1 MCYNSSLIQTL
12 EEQNSSMPNEIDYSK
27 KWFVMAA
34 VAMGIFLATIDGSI
48 VNIALPTLVK
58 TFNQPL
64 SVVEWV
70 VLAYLLTVTTL
81 MISMGRLADMI
92 GKKPLYVAGFSI
104 FILGSMLCGM
114 SSSVGMLIG
123 FRVFQAIGASM
134 MMGLGMAI
142 VTEAFPQDE
151 RGKALGI
158 TGVMVSLGVIAG
170 PSIGGI
176 ILESLSWHWLFF
188 VNIPVGLIGIP
199 MVLRF
204 VPFIRPAGK
213 QQFDYWGAILLFVS
227 LAGLLLALS
236 LGQEMGY
243 GSPLILALFGIFLI
257 GLAAFLWVERS
268 VAQPMVELRLF
279 NNAWF
284 SISLLTGLMTFVAS
298 AGTVLLLP
306 FFLQDMLCLSP
317 RTAWLLMAVKPVA
330 IGIFAPI
337 SGALSDRICSR
348 KLTALGLFVLIAGYW
363 SVSGVTQDTS
373 LFEFALRAL
382 PIGIGMGI
390 FQSPNNSAV
399 MGAAPK
405 ERLGIVSGM
414 LSISRTLGQMI
425 GISLVSALWVF
436 GTRRALEAGLTGVHQ
451 AEVAGFQQTAS
462 LLVVWISIAFLLSV
476 WALIQEQKA
485 AKTSVNPVVE

>member
-1 MCYNSSLIQTL
+1 MLDQ
-12 EEQNSSMPNEIDYSK
+12 IDYSK

-58 TFNQPL
+58 ELNQPL
-64 SVVEWV
+64 AIVEWV

-81 MISMGRLADMI
+81 MVSMGRLADMI
-92 GKKPLYVAGFSI
+92 GKKPIYLTGFTI
-104 FILGSMLCGM
+104 FTIGSALCGI
-114 SSSVGMLIG
+114 SASVGQLIG
-123 FRVFQAIGASM
+123 FRIFQAIGASM

-142 VTEAFPQDE
+142 VTEAFPEDE

-176 ILESLSWHWLFF
+176 ILENLTWHWLFF
-188 VNIPVGLIGIP
+188 VNIPVGIIGIP

-204 VPFIRPAGK
+204 VPSIRPVGK
-213 QQFDYWGAILLFVS
+213 QQFDYWGALLLLVS
-227 LAGLLLALS
+227 LGGLLLALS
-236 LGQEMGY
+236 IGQELGY
-243 GSPLILALFGIFLI
+243 GSPVII
-257 GLAAFLWVERS
+257 GLFVLFLVGLLAFLKVERS
-268 VAQPMVELRLF
+268 VPQPMVDLSLF
-279 NNAWF
+279 SNGWF

-306 FFLQDMLCLSP
+306 FFLQDILELSP
-317 RTAWLLMAVKPVA
+317 RTAGLLMAVNPAA

-337 SGALSDRICSR
+337 SGALSDRIGSR
-348 KLTALGLFVLIAGYW
+348 KLTTLGLFVLIIGYW
-363 SVSGVTQDTS
+363 SVSGIHKDTS

-390 FQSPNNSAV
+390 FQSPNNSVV
-399 MGAAPK
+399 MGAAPRG
-405 ERLGIVSGM
+405 RLGVVSGM

-425 GISLVSALWVF
+425 GISLVSALWMI
-436 GTRRALEAGLTGVHQ
+436 GTRRAFVAGLTGPYQ
-451 AEVAGFQQTAS
+451 AEVAGFQETAL
-462 LLVVWISIAFLLSV
+462 LLVAWISVAFSLSL
-476 WALIQEQKA
+476 WALIQEQRNLQPKKVSGA
-485 AKTSVNPVVE
+485 H

>member
-1 MCYNSSLIQTL
+1 MAMS
-12 EEQNSSMPNEIDYSK
+12 NEIDYSK

-48 VNIALPTLVK
+48 VNIALPTFVK
-58 TFNQPL
+58 EFNQPL
-64 SVVEWV
+64 STVEWV

-81 MISMGRLADMI
+81 LISMGRLADMI
-92 GKKPLYVAGFSI
+92 GKKPLYVTGFSI
-104 FILGSMLCGM
+104 FTLGSILCGV

-142 VTEAFPQDE
+142 VTEAFPKDE

-176 ILESLSWHWLFF
+176 ILENLSWHWLFF

-213 QQFDYWGAILLFVS
+213 QQFDYWGAILLFIS

-236 LGQEMGY
+236 LGQELGY
-243 GSPLILALFGIFLI
+243 GAPLILALFGLFLA

-268 VAQPMVELRLF
+268 VPQPMVELQLF
-279 NNAWF
+279 KNEWF

-298 AGTVLLLP
+298 AGTILLLP
-306 FFLQDMLCLSP
+306 FFLQDILHLSP
-317 RTAWLLMAVKPVA
+317 RTAGLVMAVNPAA
-330 IGIFAPI
+330 IGIVAPI
-337 SGALSDRICSR
+337 SGALSDRIGSR
-348 KLTALGLFVLIAGYW
+348 KLTTLGLFVLTLGYW
-363 SVSGVTQDTS
+363 SVSGITQNTS
-373 LFEFALRAL
+373 LLEFALRAL
-382 PIGIGMGI
+382 PLGIGMGI

-399 MGAAPK
+399 MGSAPR

-425 GISLVSALWVF
+425 GISLVSALWVS
-436 GTRRALEAGLTGVHQ
+436 GTRRSFEAGLTGTNQ
-451 AEVAGFQQTAS
+451 AEVAGFQQTTS
-462 LLVVWISIAFLLSV
+462 LLVVWISMAFLLSV
-476 WALIQEQKA
+476 WALIREQRVVKA
-485 AKTSVNPVVE
+485 RTQGVEE

>member
-1 MCYNSSLIQTL
+1 MS
-12 EEQNSSMPNEIDYSK
+12 NEIDYSK

-48 VNIALPTLVK
+48 VNIALPTFVRE
-58 TFNQPL
+58 FNQPL
-64 SVVEWV
+64 SAVEWV

-81 MISMGRLADMI
+81 LISMGRLADMI
-92 GKKPLYVAGFSI
+92 GKKPLYVTGFSI
-104 FILGSMLCGM
+104 FTLGSILCGV

-142 VTEAFPQDE
+142 VTEAFPKDE

-176 ILESLSWHWLFF
+176 ILENLSWHWLFF

-213 QQFDYWGAILLFVS
+213 QQFDYWGAILLFIS

-236 LGQEMGY
+236 LGQELGY
-243 GSPLILALFGIFLI
+243 GAPLILALFGLFLA

-268 VAQPMVELRLF
+268 VPQPMVELQLF
-279 NNAWF
+279 KNEWF

-298 AGTVLLLP
+298 AGTILLLP
-306 FFLQDMLCLSP
+306 FFLQDILHLSP
-317 RTAWLLMAVKPVA
+317 RTAGLVMAVNPAA
-330 IGIFAPI
+330 IGIVAPI
-337 SGALSDRICSR
+337 SGALSDRIGSR
-348 KLTALGLFVLIAGYW
+348 KLTTLGLFVLILGYW
-363 SVSGVTQDTS
+363 SVSGITQNTS
-373 LFEFALRAL
+373 LPEFALRAL

-399 MGAAPK
+399 MGSAPR

-425 GISLVSALWVF
+425 GISLVSALWVS
-436 GTRRALEAGLTGVHQ
+436 GTRRSFEAGLTGTNQ
-451 AEVAGFQQTAS
+451 AEVAGFQQTTS
-462 LLVVWISIAFLLSV
+462 LLVVWISMAFLLSV
-476 WALIQEQKA
+476 WALIREQRVVKA
-485 AKTSVNPVVE
+485 RTQGVEE